1 MPTIKDVLYVRFRVT
16 DLQAQ
21 KQFLEDFGFRTKLEG
36 DLLMGR
42 GTGDRPY
49 IYLAQEADEP
59 GFVCVGF
66 AAESADAL
74 QEIAAIDQVPVE
86 ANPLEGG
93 GLIARLTDPNGF
105 SVDVVANISAAP
117 SLATGGRSSLNSG
130 NKKQRLGERVAFV
143 DPECSIKRL
152 GHVVLMVKNFQ

>member
-1 MPTIKDVLYVRFRVT
+1 M
-16 DLQAQ
+16 A
-21 KQFLEDFGFRTKLEG
+21 
-36 DLLMGR
+36 R
-42 GTGDRPY
+42 GTDDSPY
-49 IYLAQEADEP
+49 IYLAQEAAKP

-66 AAESADAL
+66 AAESEDSL
-74 QEIAAIDQVPVE
+74 REIAAIDQVPVE

-117 SLATGGRSSLNSG
+117 SLTVAERSGLNNG
-130 NKKQRLGERVAFV
+130 NEKQRLGERVAFA

-152 GHVVLMVKNFQ
+152 DHVVLIDDWKTSRTGDQSFVAQSPQGGRTTTGYSLSRLPTHVCHLA